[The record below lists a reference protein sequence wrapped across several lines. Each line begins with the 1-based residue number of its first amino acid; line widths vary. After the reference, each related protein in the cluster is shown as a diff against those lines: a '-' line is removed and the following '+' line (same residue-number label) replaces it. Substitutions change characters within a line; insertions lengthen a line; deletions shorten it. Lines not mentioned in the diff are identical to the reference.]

1 MIVMK
6 FGGTSVQ
13 DADALGRLS
22 SIVARRLHE
31 HPVVVVSALSGVT
44 NTLVG
49 LVAPSA
55 RAEAGALEEAI
66 RSLVE
71 RHERVAG
78 ALALPG
84 EFAREIRIEA
94 ERLVADLSHR
104 TGAKLSPA
112 ETDRLTGVGEL
123 WSSHLAVGALERAGI
138 AGAWVDARDV
148 MATDDR
154 FGRAVP
160 KQERIRELA
169 QARLG
174 PLLDEGRVPVTQG
187 FIGSSSDG
195 RPTTLGRG
203 GSDFTASLLGAA
215 MGAERVEIWTDVD
228 GVMTADPRIVPEART
243 LRVATYDEVAELAT
257 FGAKV
262 LHPATQTPLAD
273 LGIPLVVLNAREPDL
288 PGTTITTGR
297 ELERPGDSPVRSI
310 AWKRGVIV
318 INVRAPRMFGMW
330 GFLRQLFEVFER
342 HEVSVDVLASGE
354 VSVSVTI
361 DDRERLPRVLE
372 DLSGLGAVHVD
383 EGRAIVSVIGIG
395 LRTTRGVAARV
406 FRTVEPANVEMIS
419 QGSSE
424 INITFVVREE
434 DAPDVVR
441 RLHEEFIGAG

>member
-13 DADALGRLS
+13 DADALGRLT
-22 SIVARRLHE
+22 SIVAGRKDE
-31 HPVVVVSALSGVT
+31 QPVVVVSALAGVT

-49 LVAPSA
+49 LVPASQ
-55 RAEAGALEEAI
+55 RAERGALETAVAA
-66 RSLVE
+66 LMD
-71 RHERVAG
+71 RHERVAAELG
-78 ALALPG
+78 FPA
-84 EFAREIRIEA
+84 EVVSEIRAEADRLIRDLEPHTGIE
-94 ERLVADLSHR
+94 
-104 TGAKLSPA
+104 LSP
-112 ETDRLTGVGEL
+112 EGTDRLTGVGEL
-123 WSSHLAVGALERAGI
+123 WSSRLAAGALAAAGI
-138 AGAWVDARDV
+138 PGTWVDVREV

-160 KQERIRELA
+160 RQGRIRELA
-169 QARLG
+169 QQRFG
-174 PLLDEGRVPVTQG
+174 PLLAAGKVPVTQG
-187 FIGSSSDG
+187 FIGRTADG
-195 RPTTLGRG
+195 RTTTLGRG

-215 MGAERVEIWTDVD
+215 LEARRVEIWTDVD

-243 LRVATYDEVAELAT
+243 LKVATYDEVAELAT

-262 LHPATQTPLAD
+262 LHPATQTPLAELD
-273 LGIPLVVLNAREPDL
+273 IPIVVLNARQPEL

-361 DDRERLPRVLE
+361 DDKDRLPQVLE

-383 EGRAIVSVIGIG
+383 ENRAIVSVIGIG

-406 FRTVEPANVEMIS
+406 FNTVQPANVEMIS

-434 DAPDVVR
+434 DAPDIVR
-441 RLHEEFIGAG
+441 RLHAEFIEGG

>member
-13 DADALGRLS
+13 DADALRRLS
-22 SIVARRLHE
+22 SIVARRLAE
-31 HPVVVVSALSGVT
+31 HPVVVVSALAGVT

-49 LVAPSA
+49 LVAPAA
-55 RAEAGALEEAI
+55 RSEVGALERAVAA
-66 RSLVE
+66 LVE
-71 RHERVAG
+71 RHAEVAA
-78 ALALPG
+78 ALGLPG
-84 EFAREIRIEA
+84 DAVQEIRGEA
-94 ERLVADLSHR
+94 ARLVAELSDR
-104 TGAKLSPA
+104 TGVKLSPA

-123 WSSHLAVGALERAGI
+123 WSSWLTVAALGRAGI
-138 AGAWVDARDV
+138 ASAWVDARDV

-169 QARLG
+169 QVRLG
-174 PLLDEGRVPVTQG
+174 PLLDDGRVPVTQG

-215 MGAERVEIWTDVD
+215 MDAERVEIWTDVD
-228 GVMTADPRIVPEART
+228 GVMTADPRIVPDART

-257 FGAKV
+257 FGARV
-262 LHPATQTPLAD
+262 LHPATQTPLAER
-273 LGIPLVVLNAREPDL
+273 GIPLVVLNARDPDL
-288 PGTTITTGR
+288 PGTTITSGR

-342 HEVSVDVLASGE
+342 HEVSVDVLASSE

-361 DDRERLPRVLE
+361 DDEERLPRVLE
-372 DLSGLGAVHVD
+372 DLSGLGTVHVD

-441 RLHEEFIGAG
+441 RLHREFIGAG